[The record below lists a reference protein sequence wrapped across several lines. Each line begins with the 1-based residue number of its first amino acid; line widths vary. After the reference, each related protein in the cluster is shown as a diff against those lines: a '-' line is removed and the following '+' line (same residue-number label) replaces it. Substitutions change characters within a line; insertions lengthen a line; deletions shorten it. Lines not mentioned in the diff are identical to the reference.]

1 MIGVHYSR
9 QFLQCLLSFMW
20 HLTCVLFFI
29 LTYVVAAAVFSLLS
43 ILWVKLHLHF
53 LNDLGVV
60 FAVAGCIVL
69 VNIDIVFMDHFLKW
83 VYEPHEFLWVQ
94 RLFALTT
101 NDLINLISELR

>member
-9 QFLQCLLSFMW
+9 RFLQCLLSFMW
-20 HLTCVLFFI
+20 HLTCVLFFV
-29 LTYVVAAAVFSLLS
+29 LTYAVAAAAFSLLS

-69 VNIDIVFMDHFLKW
+69 VNIDIVLLDHFLKW
-83 VYEPHEFLWVQ
+83 VYEPHEFMWVE
-94 RLFALTT
+94 RLFRLRTSDIVDAAL
-101 NDLINLISELR
+101 LIK